1 MKCPKQLEFTVA
13 FMRVS
18 HGYFDFRSQQNT
30 KGEAG
35 LASELSGQVP
45 QTETG
50 AQGFLKA

>member
-1 MKCPKQLEFTVA
+1 MATLISGANSTSCD
-13 FMRVS
+13 R
-18 HGYFDFRSQQNT
+18 NT